1 MYKIIYNAETE
12 QTTQEELSFEDIE
25 MMSRAEELANE
36 IKESNS
42 YNIINE
48 NKISAIE
55 KLKALGLTEEEAK
68 ALAGI

>member
-1 MYKIIYNAETE
+1 MYKIVYNAETE
-12 QTTQEELSFEDIE
+12 QTTQQELSSEDIE
-25 MMSRAEELANE
+25 MISKAEELANE

-42 YNIINE
+42 SNIINE